1 MSRRAAKRQGSK
13 QPAKA
18 GRAARPAAATP
29 AAATTGRR
37 GGGGSRGFRGLF
49 YPDWARNIISE
60 LRKVIWPS
68 REETQNLTLVVI
80 VVAVTIGIVLG
91 VIDFAFS
98 WIVEQTL
105 F

>member
-1 MSRRAAKRQGSK
+1 MSRRAAKRQGPK

-18 GRAARPAAATP
+18 GRAARPAAA
-29 AAATTGRR
+29 AATTGRR
-37 GGGGSRGFRGLF
+37 GGGSRGFRGLF

-80 VVAVTIGIVLG
+80 VVAVTIGIFLG